1 MLAANGGGAQ
11 VEGDRPGL
19 TPRHSGSVWTSYR
32 VFPKLRL
39 GLGAN
44 YRSSQNPDGNRAVKA
59 AGFVTWDMMAEY
71 SFTETTTLKLNVS
84 NLTDKLYAD
93 TLYRG
98 FYGPGQPRRIQL
110 TLKHLF

>member
-1 MLAANGGGAQ
+1 MLA
-11 VEGDRPGL
+11 P
-19 TPRHSGSVWTSYR
+19 
-32 VFPKLRL
+32 
-39 GLGAN
+39 
-44 YRSSQNPDGNRAVKA
+44 
-59 AGFVTWDMMAEY
+59 GFVTLDVMAEY
-71 SFTETTTLKLNVS
+71 ALAEMTTLKLNVS